1 MKNTLNKIA
10 IATVATAVL
19 PLAIAH
25 PAQAIA
31 FHFNWQGDAGY
42 SAIGS
47 FGYDETT
54 APSIISEAGPGSTSV
69 LDFLTVSFFDP
80 SNNPLQS
87 FNTVAGGVSNS
98 AFFAFNFDTSTQT
111 LFGTFNVGGGTSTV
125 GTQFFNGTI
134 GGLLRLREIGSSGN
148 ILLDSQDPGVVTVTE
163 KVPEPSS
170 ILGVL
175 ALGVMGAGSLLKKK
189 QT

>member
-1 MKNTLNKIA
+1 MKNPFGKIA
-10 IATVATAVL
+10 IATALSTIL
-19 PLAIAH
+19 PLTIVH
-25 PAQAIA
+25 PAQAIS
-31 FHFNWQGDAGY
+31 FNFNWQGDFNGY
-42 SAIGS
+42 TVKGT

-54 APSIISEAGPGSTSV
+54 APTIITESGAGATNT

-80 SNNPLQS
+80 SNNPLES

-111 LFGTFNVGGGTSTV
+111 LFGNFNVGGGTSTDR
-125 GTQFFNGTI
+125 TQLFGTI
-134 GGLLRLREIGSSGN
+134 GDVLRLLEIGSFDG
-148 ILLDSQDPGVVTVTE
+148 LFLDLQYPGVVTVTE

-175 ALGVMGAGSLLKKK
+175 ALGVIGAGSLLKKK
-189 QT
+189 QA